1 MGAFSFVEYI
11 ERGDCVR
18 EIHFTIDG
26 PVQAQGRPRFGNG
39 RAYDPKTSRDYKQHV
54 KQIGLDYALE
64 ELIETAIELHID
76 VYWQRPKKYSKKKEL
91 LQFKDELRPTTK
103 PDLDNLAKGIK
114 DGLTG
119 VIWKDDSQI
128 VSLYLHKY
136 YCDQPRAEIKIRFE

>member
-1 MGAFSFVEYI
+1 M
-11 ERGDCVR
+11 R

-26 PVQAQGRPRFGNG
+26 PVQPQGRPRFGNG
-39 RAYDPKTSRDYKQHV
+39 RAYDPKSSRDYKRHV
-54 KQIGLDYALE
+54 QQVGLDYVLDQ
-64 ELIETAIELHID
+64 LIETAIELHID
-76 VYWQRPKKYSKKKEL
+76 VYWRRPKKYSKKKEL

-128 VSLYLHKY
+128 VSLYLHKH
-136 YCDQPRAEIKIRFE
+136 YCDVPRAEIKIRFE